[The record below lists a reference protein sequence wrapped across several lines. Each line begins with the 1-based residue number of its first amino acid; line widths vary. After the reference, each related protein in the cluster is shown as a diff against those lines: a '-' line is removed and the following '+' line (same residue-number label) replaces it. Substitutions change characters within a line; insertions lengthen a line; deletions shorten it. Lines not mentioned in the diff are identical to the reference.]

1 MFFRETGEPANESFW
16 TGEQQR
22 LVDAGAS
29 SIDMDTLSDWDPS
42 AAESRSNCP
51 FLHETL
57 TELASL
63 VDARWK
69 ARVDNIYA
77 GRTHQ
82 SSDLAFSQHGGQGGV
97 VVVSSEITMSLMAYA
112 NLWGRFLAL
121 IDMSRDVS
129 REQWSNIQTGMLEDF
144 RGLVDE
150 FQAQGLAA
158 LLGKWPLTFTSR
170 DHSEAA
176 TGLVQSAERWILAH
190 EVAHHILRHGAN
202 RPDKQAKESIRGGM
216 REKMVSCELD
226 GMSVAQLEEIEA
238 DLLAFELVAGEFAGD
253 TNAVTV
259 LQAYQGACLALVAV
273 GHLTGDWTADPADSH
288 PGTLARV
295 VVITKWAL
303 ARYSTVVEDVLT
315 VMPGDRKFYRLAAAS
330 LAYAM
335 WASGAARD
343 QVAPTWHPDDEMADE
358 PDPIKNYVNLAVM
371 FGAMETFGEQPAL
384 VWKAIATPD

>member
-1 MFFRETGEPANESFW
+1 M
-16 TGEQQR
+16 
-22 LVDAGAS
+22 S
-29 SIDMDTLSDWDPS
+29 SIDMGTLPDWDPS
-42 AAESRSNCP
+42 AADSRSNCP
-51 FLHETL
+51 SLHETL

-69 ARVDNIYA
+69 ARVDNIYG

-82 SSDLAFSQHGGQGGV
+82 SSDLAFSQHGAQGGV
-97 VVVSSEITMSLMAYA
+97 VVVSSEMTMSLIAYA
-112 NLWGRFLAL
+112 NLWGRFLTL
-121 IDMSRDVS
+121 FDVSRDIS
-129 REQWSNIQTGMLEDF
+129 REQWSNTETAMLEDF
-144 RGLVDE
+144 RALVNE

-158 LLGKWPLTFTSR
+158 LLGKWPLTFKSR
-170 DHSEAA
+170 EHGEAA
-176 TGLVQSAERWILAH
+176 AGLVQSAERWILAH
-190 EVAHHILRHGAN
+190 ELAHHILRHGTN
-202 RPDKQAKESIRGGM
+202 RPDKQAKESIQGGM
-216 REKMVSCELD
+216 RDKMVSCELD

-238 DLLAFELVAGEFAGD
+238 DLLAFELIAGEYAKD

-273 GHLTGDWTADPADSH
+273 GHLTGDWTADPGDSH

-303 ARYSTVVEDVLT
+303 TRHSTSVEDVLT
-315 VMPGDRKFYRLAAAS
+315 AMPGDRKFYRLAAAS

-335 WASGAARD
+335 WAAGAARD

-371 FGAMETFGEQPAL
+371 FGAMEDFGEQPAL
-384 VWKAIATPD
+384 VWKGTSTPG